1 MARTICQGCVRPVNA
16 CWCHCS
22 RAVANRI
29 EIGILQHPDE
39 AKQAK
44 STVPLLV
51 KCLNRVQLWK
61 GETVSDAQICALV
74 LQDSAME
81 LNRWLVNGKHTYLL
95 YPKTEDDSP
104 TLPLVTVES
113 LRPNLQDSQI
123 LVLDG
128 TWRKTYKM
136 LMLNPQ
142 LQSLP
147 RISVE
152 PRKASQYF
160 IRKQKNSD
168 SLSTLEAV
176 GELLAQLQEDGCI
189 YTELNE
195 AFDCFQKS
203 VFHKRHSRE

>member
-22 RAVANRI
+22 REVGNRI

-51 KCLNRVQLWK
+51 KSLNWVQLWK
-61 GETVSDAQICALV
+61 GETVAQALV
-74 LQDSAME
+74 CTESLKDGAME
-81 LNRWLVNGKHTYLL
+81 LDQWLANGKRTYLL
-95 YPKTEDDSP
+95 YPKTEEDLP
-104 TLPLVTVES
+104 TLPVVTAES
-113 LRPNLQDSQI
+113 LRPSLQNSQI

-147 RISVE
+147 RITIQPGS
-152 PRKASQYF
+152 ASQYF

-176 GELLAQLQEDGCI
+176 GELLGQLQQDNSI
-189 YTELNE
+189 RTDLNE

-203 VFHKRHSRE
+203 VFHKRLSRD

>member
-22 RAVANRI
+22 REVANRI

-51 KCLNRVQLWK
+51 KSLNSVQLWK
-61 GETVSDAQICALV
+61 GETVSEARVCTESLNK
-74 LQDSAME
+74 SASE
-81 LNRWLVNGKHTYLL
+81 LEQWLDNGKATYLL
-95 YPKTEDDSP
+95 YPKTEADAP
-104 TLPLVTVES
+104 TLPVVAAES
-113 LRPNLQDSQI
+113 LRPNLQNSQI

-142 LQSLP
+142 LQCLP
-147 RISVE
+147 RIRVE
-152 PRKASQYF
+152 PRNASQYF

-176 GELLAQLQEDGCI
+176 GELLAQLQEDNAI
-189 YTELNE
+189 RSELNE

-203 VFHKRHSRE
+203 VFHKRLSRD